1 MPSLTG
7 KMTFLV
13 GCSRSRRRDKKV
25 PDLFSHVGQVPLVV
39 GEHQKIIDVA
49 DIALDPQPVL
59 DEVIERVEVDVGEE
73 LAGLVADGDAPP
85 PFAGREQVVAGEL
98 VQDFFLR
105 VAVVDDLADQPQ
117 HVRVFDL
124 AGHQFLEDFVVQR
137 REELLDVGLQ
147 DVAETAGE
155 LLAAVHG
162 GVRAFA
168 LATGVG
174 VGNEGRSKI
183 GSSTSV
189 RAWWTTRSRYGAA
202 LICRFLGS

>member
-7 KMTFLV
+7 KIDALGRV
-13 GCSRSRRRDKKV
+13 KPQPQANQKV
-25 PDLFSHVGQVPLVV
+25 PDLFSHVGQVLLVV
-39 GEHQKIIDVA
+39 GEHQKVIDVA
-49 DIALDPQPVL
+49 DVALDPQPVL

-73 LAGLVADGDAPP
+73 LAGLVADGDASP
-85 PFAGREQVVAGEL
+85 PFAGREQVVAGEI

-124 AGHQFLEDFVVQR
+124 AGHEFLEDFVVQR
-137 REELLDVGLQ
+137 REELLDVGLE

-155 LLAAVHG
+155 LLAAIHG

-174 VGNEGRSKI
+174 VGNERPLEDRLQHARSGR
-183 GSSTSV
+183 GGRPDPGT
-189 RAWWTTRSRYGAA
+189 GPH
-202 LICRFLGS
+202 